1 MSASRHTLLPSP
13 TPVGLCAVLLCLIA
27 QVTATEVTQGL
38 TPTGGRRALVTVA
51 VPMQDRHGKYIEQ
64 ELTVWG
70 AFSPLA
76 TAGPAEGKF
85 LQLHPGALCDSLRAD
100 GNDYEFGWVGFLKP
114 DPVPSMPK
122 KCRSVYQMARYA
134 IERGATALLVE
145 LDGMVS
151 IQEELFAHDPS
162 REILKRPLVVL
173 PPAQARKL
181 YSIILRTDKAH
192 ARIEM
197 SPARDHFDL
206 GIFLTCFL
214 LICLVCL
221 VIVVKMRWR
230 RNNKQNTLAQ
240 QAKRALSRME
250 CKRYR
255 EKKKEEK
262 QKIKVKLKK
271 KKKIKVTIGEGGG
284 GGGGAGGEGDSAKR
298 GDGEEEEDDDEEEE
312 EEGSHEISVLSEGP
326 EVCVVCLEEY
336 RPHQELRVLPCK
348 HEFHRACVDPWL
360 LQHRTCP
367 LCNYNIIEGCY
378 ESPPVT
384 CSSGSALTPAPHLYS
399 TPAHA
404 QYVLAPSN
412 AAHGCGHPG
421 CTVHGIHGY
430 AGITYTPL
438 PPGYI
443 SPPPGY
449 TSPSIGYANPDPVY
463 TGMISGYASP
473 TVGYSSPPAGYNT
486 PASGYMS
493 PSGRCSRAGHASPH
507 GGYLGS
513 INGCGTSVGAGYG
526 VSSLCGYAVN
536 PMPASVCGFGCSGPC
551 HHDSSVLSDACLMY
565 PPLAPTHN
573 LRCPHAHA
581 PPSASHPH
589 NHVPHS
595 HGQPPGS
602 SSEEA
607 EHQIVKWG
615 RPRIFQNISVEV
627 QHHHG
632 ATGSSGRATCGSSG
646 TSSSN
651 FPRPLTFQTVGV
663 GARGPLPAAPMSREQ
678 LEPFLTALA
687 ALQKEQR
694 CTNGDA
700 SDSSS
705 LDNLSCEVQPPTT
718 PQTSLESL
726 QDRVPRLRQTRGYH
740 GHASDGSP
748 GPEDS
753 RHRSSRRG
761 PRRATWC
768 SVGIFPQNQTNLTDP
783 PEPPESGQQLED
795 IAQVALGTHLVTFQ
809 AAGGTRSISSSST
822 GVECPT
828 TSRRTQLTAQP
839 SHLSTSTKKNLQDQ
853 PHRISS
859 HADGSSGPRLE
870 VT

>member
-1 MSASRHTLLPSP
+1 MAS
-13 TPVGLCAVLLCLIA
+13 
-27 QVTATEVTQGL
+27 
-38 TPTGGRRALVTVA
+38 
-51 VPMQDRHGKYIEQ
+51 K
-64 ELTVWG
+64 
-70 AFSPLA
+70 AF
-76 TAGPAEGKF
+76 
-85 LQLHPGALCDSLRAD
+85 D
-100 GNDYEFGWVGFLKP
+100 
-114 DPVPSMPK
+114 
-122 KCRSVYQMARYA
+122 
-134 IERGATALLVE
+134 
-145 LDGMVS
+145 
-151 IQEELFAHDPS
+151 
-162 REILKRPLVVL
+162 
-173 PPAQARKL
+173 
-181 YSIILRTDKAH
+181 
-192 ARIEM
+192 
-197 SPARDHFDL
+197 
-206 GIFLTCFL
+206 
-214 LICLVCL
+214 
-221 VIVVKMRWR
+221 
-230 RNNKQNTLAQ
+230 NTLAQ

-255 EKKKEEK
+255 EKKKDEK

-271 KKKIKVTIGEGGG
+271 KRKTKITTGEGVGS
-284 GGGGAGGEGDSAKR
+284 GGGAGEGDSAKR
-298 GDGEEEEDDDEEEE
+298 GDAEEDDDDDEEEE

-399 TPAHA
+399 TPAHT

-412 AAHGCGHPG
+412 TAHGCGHPG

-473 TVGYSSPPAGYNT
+473 SVGYNSPPAGYNT

-493 PSGRCSRAGHASPH
+493 PSGRCSRTGHASPH

-513 INGCGTSVGAGYG
+513 INGCGPAVGTGYG
-526 VSSLCGYAVN
+526 VSSLCGYAVS
-536 PMPASVCGFGCSGPC
+536 PIPASVCGFGCSGPC
-551 HHDSSVLSDACLMY
+551 HHDSSSVLSDSCLMY
-565 PPLAPTHN
+565 PPVAPTHN

-581 PPSASHPH
+581 PPTGSHPH
-589 NHVPHS
+589 NHASHS

-607 EHQIVKWG
+607 EHQIV
-615 RPRIFQNISVEV
+615 SVEV

-632 ATGSSGRATCGSSG
+632 AAGSSSRATCGSSG

-651 FPRPLTFQTVGV
+651 FPRPVIFQAGGV

-726 QDRVPRLRQTRGYH
+726 QDRLPRLRQARGYH

-753 RHRSSRRG
+753 GHRISRRG

-768 SVGIFPQNQTNLTDP
+768 SVGVFPHNQTNQTDP
-783 PEPPESGQQLED
+783 PEPAEAIQQLED

-809 AAGGTRSISSSST
+809 AAGGPRSISSSST
-822 GVECPT
+822 AIDCPT
-828 TSRRTQLTAQP
+828 TSRRTQHTAQP
-839 SHLSTSTKKNLQDQ
+839 PHISTNTKKNLQDQ
-853 PHRISS
+853 PQRISS